1 MTSTT
6 RSLIR
11 EIQTKLKS
19 PNTGQREFGND
30 GDVVAYAIKKLYE
43 DLKKK
48 RLL

>member
-1 MTSTT
+1 MTSKT
-6 RSLIR
+6 RNLIR

-19 PNTGQREFGND
+19 PNTGQREFSKD
-30 GDVVAYAIKKLYE
+30 EAVVAYAVQKLYD